1 VYDNKEFLLVDDDP
15 DDQEIFQIALDEIDP
30 GIKLVVANNG
40 IEALQLLKKDPS
52 YIPDFIFLDI
62 NMPKMNGIQC
72 LPEIRKFGHLEN
84 VPIIMY
90 STSSDINIINNTKK
104 LGATE
109 FLVKPTGLRSLVKNL
124 EGFLKR

>member
-1 VYDNKEFLLVDDDP
+1 MNDNKEFFLVDDDL

-30 GIKLVVANNG
+30 AINLVVANNG
-40 IEALQLLKKDPS
+40 IEALQILKKDPN
-52 YIPDFIFLDI
+52 YIPDYIFLDI

-72 LPEIRKFGHLEN
+72 LPEIRKFEHLEK

-90 STSSDINIINNTKK
+90 STSSDINIINNIKK

-109 FLVKPTGLRSLVKNL
+109 FLVKPTGLGTLIKNL
-124 EGFLKR
+124 EGILKR